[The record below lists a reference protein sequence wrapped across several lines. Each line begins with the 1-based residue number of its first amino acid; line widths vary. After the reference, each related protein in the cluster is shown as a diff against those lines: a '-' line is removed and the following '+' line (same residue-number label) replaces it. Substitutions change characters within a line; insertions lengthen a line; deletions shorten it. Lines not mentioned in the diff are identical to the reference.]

1 MARHTRRLIIWIGG
15 GILALLLLGALAVLA
30 LVWLV
35 DPNVWR
41 PRIAQVA
48 SKALGREV
56 LLGKLQWQVGWNI
69 AIASQGG
76 TIANAP
82 GFGPEP
88 FAQWQRLQLGL
99 DARALLGRRIVV
111 DRLVIDGL
119 QAHLQ
124 RNAAGDGNWNFMPAT
139 AASSAAAP
147 LALQVGAVRLRNSQ
161 LTFTDASNMSAG
173 TAASW
178 RLGDLELD
186 ARLPPDLHASARE
199 LREVSLRA
207 RLSGGSLPATGVPVS
222 WESASMNQTAGTLA
236 IPAFRAQW
244 GQSELSGSIIAA
256 YGASVAARGKVA
268 LRVPSLRAQLAQL
281 DISLPPMA
289 DPKSLGRLQAEG
301 AYEFK
306 SSTLAVTDLRMVL
319 DDTQLGGTVTVLQFV
334 PLALRFDLTGDTID
348 FDRYLEPA
356 NYHGKPFELPLAQL
370 KALNVQ
376 GVLRINAATVS
387 GAKASELRLDVQ

>member
-15 GILALLLLGALAVLA
+15 GILALLLLGVLAVLA

-35 DPNVWR
+35 DPDIWR
-41 PRIAQVA
+41 PRIAHVA
-48 SKALGREV
+48 SNAVGREV
-56 LLGKLQWQVGWNI
+56 SLGKLQWQVGWNI

-76 TIANAP
+76 SIANAP

-88 FAQWQRLQLGL
+88 FARWQRLQLGL

-119 QAHLQ
+119 QANLQ
-124 RNAAGDGNWNFMPAT
+124 RNAAGDGNWNFTPAT
-139 AASSAAAP
+139 AASAAAP

-161 LTFTDASNMSAG
+161 LTYTDASNMTAG
-173 TAASW
+173 AAASW

-199 LREVSLRA
+199 LRAVSLRA
-207 RLSGGSLPATGVPVS
+207 RLSGGSLPAAGVAVS
-222 WESASMNQTAGTLA
+222 WESASMTQTAGTLA

-244 GQSELSGSIIAA
+244 GQSELSGSIAAA
-256 YGASVAARGKVA
+256 YDASVAARGKLA
-268 LRVPSLRAQLAQL
+268 LRVPSVRAQLAQL
-281 DISLPPMA
+281 DISPPPTA

-306 SSTLAVTDLRMVL
+306 SSTLAVTDLHMVL

-334 PLALRFDLTGDTID
+334 PLALRFDLAGDTID

-356 NYHGKPFELPLAQL
+356 DYHGKPFELPLAQL